1 MTPLNATK
9 VDLCVPRKVEQLLIS
24 IKVSECVCVFLRPF
38 TMKASSVWINWNTR
52 EQINKVQL
60 IKFFSYAKSL
70 QHYFRVKHLTFLT
83 NHFILFLHQKR
94 AKLPLNQCVSR
105 YQNIRA
111 SFTIIRHSPHT
122 AQHPKLIYLWH
133 QVRTRS
139 WQSNFRRL
147 W

>member
-1 MTPLNATK
+1 MHFLEKGRVLWFQSPFREFTLCCKIRIRLLGQVYHFSLVNCYAYSLIQEKMTPLNATK

-52 EQINKVQL
+52 EQINNVQL

-83 NHFILFLHQKR
+83 NHFILFLH
-94 AKLPLNQCVSR
+94 
-105 YQNIRA
+105 
-111 SFTIIRHSPHT
+111 
-122 AQHPKLIYLWH
+122 
-133 QVRTRS
+133 
-139 WQSNFRRL
+139 
-147 W
+147 